1 MKESRTRSLETLALL
16 ARDPPLLAML
26 TRGRTGRSPRQWHT
40 VLLLVM
46 AFATLKKKE
55 QVRESGKERR
65 RITHQSPAW
74 RLDRCK

>member
-1 MKESRTRSLETLALL
+1 MKESRTRSPETLTLL
-16 ARDPPLLAML
+16 ARDPPLLTML
-26 TRGRTGRSPRQWHT
+26 TRGRTGRSPRQRHT
-40 VLLLVM
+40 ALLLAM

-65 RITHQSPAW
+65 RIMHQSPAR